1 MTNVVN
7 TARAGAQ
14 LASFKSQYQHLNR
27 FLGALD
33 DLEEQMKVL
42 KTFATSEVFCTA
54 YPDFAAM
61 IQICK
66 TLSKNFFDKKEE
78 VLEEIRKE
86 IAKLFDGSIPLDLAA
101 ILSDFEDDPK
111 KPQEP
116 QEQEVSMDL
125 GVLDEMQQPTD
136 LGALEEP
143 VVDPNAV
150 PYVFISGNNTFSFAE
165 VDREVFA
172 TKVANKI
179 RELRAQGVPER
190 ELPPNFQNLNDRY
203 LVDIARAIFD
213 DRLSK
218 KAVTEDRVNEVRE
231 VREFSAKTSTKG

>member
-7 TARAGAQ
+7 TAKAGAQ
-14 LASFKSQYQHLNR
+14 LASFKSQYPHLNR

-42 KTFATSEVFCTA
+42 KTLATSEVFCAA

-61 IQICK
+61 IQICN

-86 IAKLFDGSIPLDLAA
+86 IAGLFNGSIPLDLAA
-101 ILSDFEDDPK
+101 LLSDFEDNPEK
-111 KPQEP
+111 P
-116 QEQEVSMDL
+116 QEQEVPTDL
-125 GVLDEMQQPTD
+125 GVLDEAQQPTD

-165 VDREVFA
+165 ADREVFA

-218 KAVTEDRVNEVRE
+218 KTVTEDRVNEVRE